1 MNAPAVPPAKIP
13 MAAPSAPLD
22 LAALRA
28 RLASAGG
35 PQFWRGLEEVSATPE
50 FNQWLHREF
59 PQGAA
64 EWTDAPSR
72 RQFLKIMA
80 ASFALAG
87 VTACTRQPIEK
98 ILPYVKQ
105 PEELIPGIPLK
116 YATAMTLGGYATGLL
131 VESHEGRPTK
141 IEGNP
146 DHPMSL
152 GAASVFHQASILELY
167 DPDRSRAVRRGG
179 EISSWEEFLADLVPA
194 LAEQSAKKG
203 AGLRVLT
210 ETVTS
215 PTMAAQ
221 LEALLKEYPQAKW
234 HQYEPWNRDS
244 LRHTQADQ
252 MQVEA
257 EYDFTEARVVVALD
271 NDFLFTH
278 PASLRHARQ
287 FAQARRTLSDTPA
300 APESAMRR
308 LYVAE
313 PTPTITG
320 TMADH
325 RLPCA
330 AGEIARLARELAALV
345 AGESTRPTATGAAGD
360 WLAAAARDLTAN
372 RGAGLVVAGEGQ
384 SGVVHDLAAALNDL
398 LGNVGQTV
406 TYRPCAE
413 ARPARQGDSLREL
426 ATDLHAGKV
435 DLLVL
440 LGGNP
445 IYNAP
450 ADLDFSGAIGRV
462 KRCVQLA
469 LDYNETSRYCHW
481 HVPQAHYL
489 ESWSDAR
496 AFDGTASVVQ
506 PLIEPLYHGWS
517 AHELLD
523 ALVLEQT
530 TRGAYDIVRAHWQAG
545 YRANDFDK
553 AWRKTIHDGLQA
565 RRTLAVSDEV
575 KSVFQTMLNEATVYT
590 PTGTYPS
597 PDLGERPADGS
608 LEIVFKP
615 DPAVWDGRFA
625 NNGWLQELPKPITKL
640 TWDNAALVSPKLA
653 ERLHLA
659 NEDVIELAFKG
670 RSVHAP
676 VWIVPGQAENS
687 VTLTLG
693 YGRTAAGNVG
703 TGQGV
708 NAYALRTSD
717 AMGFGTGLEVRKIEG
732 VKWQLASAQTHQ
744 SLAGRDVYRT
754 GTLEEFRQRAD
765 FAPAKS
771 DEPKADDTL
780 YPPDHTYPGYAWGM
794 TIDLNTC
801 IGCNAC
807 VVACQSEN
815 NIPIV
820 GKGEV
825 INGREMHWI
834 RVDGYFG
841 GKDIDNPEFYHQ
853 PVPCMHCENAPCE
866 VVCPVEATVHSPEGL
881 NEQVYNRCI
890 GTRYC
895 SNNCPYKVRRFNFLQ
910 WADNTHL
917 TFKMQRNPDVTVR
930 SRGVMEKCTFCVQ
943 RINEV
948 RFNTQKEDRRIRDGE
963 ILTACQQTCP
973 TEAIVF
979 GDLNDPNSRVS
990 RLKKQSRNYGMLAEL
1005 GTRPRT
1011 TYLAHLSNPNP
1022 EAKAKA

>member
-1 MNAPAVPPAKIP
+1 MNDPATTLPELTSPP
-13 MAAPSAPLD
+13 APLD
-22 LAALRA
+22 LPALRA
-28 RLASAGG
+28 RLASADG
-35 PQFWRGLEEVSATPE
+35 PQFWRGLEAVSETTE

-105 PEELIPGIPLK
+105 PEELIPGIPLQ
-116 YATAMTLGGYATGLL
+116 YATAMTLGGYATGIL

-152 GAASVFHQASILELY
+152 GAANVFQQASILELY
-167 DPDRSRAVRRGG
+167 DPDRSRSVLRGG
-179 EISSWEEFLADLVPA
+179 ETSSWEEFLADLVPL
-194 LAEQSAKKG
+194 LAEQGPKQG
-203 AGLRVLT
+203 AGLRILT

-215 PTMAAQ
+215 PTLAAQ

-234 HQYEPWNRDS
+234 HQYEPWNRDG
-244 LRHTQADQ
+244 LRHAHPDQ
-252 MQVEA
+252 PQVEA
-257 EYDFTEARVVVALD
+257 HYDFAKARVVVALD
-271 NDFLFTH
+271 SDFLFTH

-287 FAQARRTLSDTPA
+287 FADGRRQMTDGADS
-300 APESAMRR
+300 RR

-320 TMADH
+320 SMADE
-325 RLPCA
+325 RLACG
-330 AGEIARLARELAALV
+330 AGEVVQLAKELARTIE
-345 AGESTRPTATGAAGD
+345 AGNAPSPGGTGAAAS
-360 WLAAAARDLTAN
+360 WVAAAARDLLAM
-372 RGAGLVVAGEGQ
+372 RGLGVVVAGEGQ
-384 SGVVHDLAAALNDL
+384 PGVVHDLVAAMNDA
-398 LGNVGQTV
+398 LGNVGQTL
-406 TYRPCAE
+406 TYRPCAD
-413 ARPARQGDSLREL
+413 ARAVRQLDSLAEL
-426 ATDLHAGKV
+426 AADLHAGKV
-435 DLLVL
+435 DLFVM
-440 LGGNP
+440 LGANP
-445 IYNAP
+445 IYDAP
-450 ADLDFSGAIGRV
+450 ADLEFAAAMRQA
-462 KRCVQLA
+462 KRCVQHA
-469 LDYNETSRYCHW
+469 LSYNETSLLCQW
-481 HVPQAHYL
+481 HLPQAHYL
-489 ESWSDAR
+489 ESWSDAL
-496 AFDGTASVVQ
+496 AFDGPASIVQ
-506 PLIEPLYHGWS
+506 PLIEPLYQGKT
-517 AHELLD
+517 AHEFLD

-530 TRGAYDIVRAHWQAG
+530 TRGAYDIVREHWRSEHRG
-545 YRANDFDK
+545 EDFDK
-553 AWRKTIHDGLQA
+553 AWRRMIHDGLKTSFA
-565 RRTLAVSDEV
+565 PSVGKAVLGVLVSASTSYSPVGDY
-575 KSVFQTMLNEATVYT
+575 SGAASEAAH
-590 PTGTYPS
+590 PPGT
-597 PDLGERPADGS
+597 

-653 ERLHLA
+653 ERLKLA

-693 YGRTAAGNVG
+693 YGRTAAGHVG
-703 TGQGV
+703 SGQGV

-717 AMGFGTGLEVRKIEG
+717 AMGYGVGLEVRKIEK
-732 VKWQLASAQTHQ
+732 VKWQLATTQSHQT
-744 SLAGRDVYRT
+744 LAGRDVYRT
-754 GTLEEFRQRAD
+754 GTLEEFHQKPK
-765 FAPAKS
+765 FAAEKS
-771 DEPKADDTL
+771 DEPKTDDTL

-794 TIDLNTC
+794 AIDLNTC

-841 GKDIDNPEFYHQ
+841 GNDLDNPDFYHQ

-917 TFKMQRNPDVTVR
+917 TFKMQRNPDVSVR
-930 SRGVMEKCTFCVQ
+930 SRGVMEKCTYCVQ
-943 RINEV
+943 RINEAKI
-948 RFNTQKEDRRIRDGE
+948 TSEKEDRKVRDGE
-963 ILTACQQTCP
+963 IKTACQQTCP

-979 GDLNDPNSRVS
+979 GDVNDPESRVS
-990 RLKKQSRNYGMLAEL
+990 RLKKQTRNYGMLAEL

-1011 TYLAHLSNPNP
+1011 TYLARIANPNP
-1022 EAKAKA
+1022 EAHAKA

>member
-1 MNAPAVPPAKIP
+1 MSEPTGIS
-13 MAAPSAPLD
+13 SALPVRLD
-22 LAALRA
+22 LAAVRA
-28 RLASAGG
+28 RLAGADG

-50 FNQWLHREF
+50 FNEWMHREF

-87 VTACTRQPIEK
+87 ITACTRQPRET

-105 PEELIPGIPLK
+105 PEELIPGVPLQ

-152 GAASVFHQASILELY
+152 GAANVFQQASILELY

-179 EISSWEEFLADLVPA
+179 EVSSWEEFLADLVPA
-194 LAEQSAKKG
+194 LAEQGPKQG
-203 AGLRVLT
+203 AGLRILT

-215 PTMAAQ
+215 PTLAAQ
-221 LEALLKEYPQAKW
+221 IGALLKEYPQANW

-244 LRHTQADQ
+244 VPHFAKLNKPA
-252 MQVEA
+252 A
-257 EYDFTEARVVVALD
+257 ETHHDFSKARVIVALD
-271 NDFLFTH
+271 SDFLFTH
-278 PASLRHARQ
+278 PASLAYARQ
-287 FAQARRTLSDTPA
+287 FAKGREVA
-300 APESAMRR
+300 ADNAGMSR

-320 TMADH
+320 SMADN
-325 RLPCA
+325 RLACA
-330 AGEIARLARELAALV
+330 AVDVVHLATALQAEPGTPFLAKLPAPWQ
-345 AGESTRPTATGAAGD
+345 S
-360 WLAAAARDLTAN
+360 WLSAVRRDLEAN
-372 RGAGLVVAGEGQ
+372 RGASLVVAGEGQ
-384 SGVVHDLAAALNDL
+384 PLLAHVMADLLNQAYGNIGQTVFYRADATAQAVYQTDSLGELAAAM
-398 LGNVGQTV
+398 
-406 TYRPCAE
+406 
-413 ARPARQGDSLREL
+413 
-426 ATDLHAGKV
+426 HAGQV
-435 DLLVL
+435 DLLVQI
-440 LGGNP
+440 GGNP
-445 IYNAP
+445 AYNAP
-450 ADLDFSGAIGRV
+450 ADFDFAGALGKV
-462 KRCVQLA
+462 KRNVQLA
-469 LDYNETSRYCHW
+469 LHYNETSKYCHW
-481 HVPQAHYL
+481 HLPEAHYL

-496 AFDGTASVVQ
+496 AFDGTASVMQ
-506 PLIEPLYHGWS
+506 PLILPLYDDRS

-523 ALVLEQT
+523 MLVLEQT
-530 TRGAYDIVRAHWQAG
+530 TRGGYDIVRAHWQASDQSAQAFEKG
-545 YRANDFDK
+545 
-553 AWRKTIHDGLQA
+553 WRKTIHDGLA
-565 RRTLAVSDEV
+565 PGTASAPDDALLPLSSKSDASREV
-575 KSVFQTMLNEATVYT
+575 
-590 PTGTYPS
+590 PPGT
-597 PDLGERPADGS
+597 

-615 DPAVWDGRFA
+615 DPSVWDGRFA

-653 ERLHLA
+653 ERLHLD
-659 NEDVIELAFKG
+659 NENVIELAFKG

-676 VWIVPGQAENS
+676 VWIVPGQAEHS

-693 YGRTAAGNVG
+693 YGRTAAGHVG

-717 AMGFGTGLEVRKIEG
+717 AMGFGVGLEVRKIEG
-732 VKWQLASAQTHQ
+732 AKWQLATTQSHQ

-754 GTLEEFRQRAD
+754 GTLEEYRKRPG
-765 FAPAKS
+765 FAPAES

-780 YPPDHTYPGYAWGM
+780 YPPDHTYSGYAWGM
-794 TIDLNTC
+794 SVDLNTC

-834 RVDGYFG
+834 RVDGYYAG
-841 GKDIDNPEFYHQ
+841 RDLDNPEFYHQ

-948 RFNTQKEDRRIRDGE
+948 KITAEKEDRRVRDNEIR
-963 ILTACQQTCP
+963 TACQQTCP

-979 GDLNDPNSRVS
+979 GDVNDPNSRVS
-990 RLKKQSRNYGMLAEL
+990 RLKKQERNYGMLAEL

-1011 TYLAHLSNPNP
+1011 TYLARITNPNP
-1022 EAKAKA
+1022 EASA

>member
-1 MNAPAVPPAKIP
+1 MNEPAAAISPPPAP
-13 MAAPSAPLD
+13 PARLD

-28 RLASAGG
+28 RLASAAG
-35 PQFWRGLEEVSATPE
+35 PQFWRGLEEVSGTPE

-64 EWTDAPSR
+64 EWTDTPSR

-87 VTACTRQPIEK
+87 VTACTRQPTEY

-105 PEELIPGIPLK
+105 PEELIPGIPLQ
-116 YATAMTLGGYATGLL
+116 YATAMTLGGYATGIL

-152 GAASVFHQASILELY
+152 GAANVFQQASILELY
-167 DPDRSRAVRRGG
+167 DPDRSQSVRRGG

-194 LAEQSAKKG
+194 LAEQGPKQG
-203 AGLRVLT
+203 AGLRILT

-215 PTMAAQ
+215 PTLAAQ
-221 LEALLKEYPQAKW
+221 LDALLKLYPKARW
-234 HQYEPWNRDS
+234 HQYEPWNRDNALIES
-244 LRHTQADQ
+244 GNGRLT
-252 MQVEA
+252 EA
-257 EYDFTEARVVVALD
+257 HYDFSKAKVIVSLD
-271 NDFLFTH
+271 SDFLFSH
-278 PASLRHARQ
+278 PASLAYARQ
-287 FAQARRTLSDTPA
+287 FSNMRRAVTESPDTA
-300 APESAMRR
+300 EGGRSANGPMSR

-313 PTPTITG
+313 PTPSITG
-320 TMADH
+320 TMADV
-325 RLPCA
+325 
-330 AGEIARLARELAALV
+330 RLAC
-345 AGESTRPTATGAAGD
+345 GAAEIGVLVEV
-360 WLAAAARDLTAN
+360 LAGLVEGNEDRHSLFTGLPRTAQSWVRAAARDLYAHS
-372 RGAGLVVAGEGQ
+372 GEGVVVVGEGQ
-384 SGVVHDLAAALNDL
+384 PGALHDTVYALNKI
-398 LGNVGQTV
+398 LGNAGQTV
-406 TYRPCAE
+406 FGKAPAE
-413 ARPARQGDSLREL
+413 ARTVTQTQSLKEL
-426 ATDLHAGKV
+426 ADAMHAGQV
-435 DLLVL
+435 DLLVQI
-440 LGGNP
+440 GGNP
-445 IYNAP
+445 VYNAP
-450 ADLDFSGAIGRV
+450 ADLDFAGALGKV
-462 KRCVQLA
+462 KHNVQLA
-469 LDYNETSRYCHW
+469 LSYNETSEYCQW
-481 HVPQAHYL
+481 HIPECHYL
-489 ESWSDAR
+489 ESWGDAR
-496 AFDGTASVVQ
+496 AFDGTVSIIQ
-506 PLIEPLYHGWS
+506 PLVEPLYQGRTVC
-517 AHELLD
+517 ELLD

-530 TRGAYDIVRAHWQAG
+530 TRGAYDIVRAHWQNAQP
-545 YRANDFDK
+545 AEAFDK
-553 AWRKTIHDGLQA
+553 GWRKTIHDGLA
-565 RRTLAVSDEV
+565 AGTALPLDAALLPTFPRSATP
-575 KSVFQTMLNEATVYT
+575 KQT
-590 PTGTYPS
+590 
-597 PDLGERPADGS
+597 PAGG

-640 TWDNAALVSPKLA
+640 TWDNAALVSPRLA

-659 NEDVIELAFKG
+659 NGDVIELAFKG
-670 RSVHAP
+670 RTVHAP

-693 YGRTAAGNVG
+693 YGRTAAGHVG

-732 VKWQLASAQTHQ
+732 AKWQLATTQSHQ
-744 SLAGRDVYRT
+744 SLAGRNVYRT
-754 GTLEEFRQRAD
+754 GTLEEFRKNPE
-765 FAPAKS
+765 FAPHES
-771 DEPKADDTL
+771 EEPKKDETL

-794 TIDLNTC
+794 AIDLNTC

-807 VVACQSEN
+807 VIACQAEN

-834 RVDGYFG
+834 RVDGYFAG
-841 GKDIDNPEFYHQ
+841 NDLDNPEFYHQ
-853 PVPCMHCENAPCE
+853 PVPCMQCENAPCE

-930 SRGVMEKCTFCVQ
+930 SRGVMEKCTYCVQ
-943 RINEV
+943 RINEAKI
-948 RFNTQKEDRRIRDGE
+948 TSQKEDRRVRDNE
-963 ILTACQQTCP
+963 IVTACQQTCP

-979 GDLNDPNSRVS
+979 GDVNDPASRVS
-990 RLKKQSRNYGMLAEL
+990 RLKKQTRNYGMLAEL

-1011 TYLAHLSNPNP
+1011 TYLARITNPNP
-1022 EAKAKA
+1022 EARA

>member
-1 MNAPAVPPAKIP
+1 MNESAATIP
-13 MAAPSAPLD
+13 PSATPRLD
-22 LAALRA
+22 LAAVRA
-28 RLASAGG
+28 RLASADG
-35 PQFWRGLEEVSATPE
+35 PQFWRGLEEISATPE
-50 FNQWLHREF
+50 FNQWMHREF
-59 PQGAA
+59 PLGAA

-72 RQFLKIMA
+72 RQFLKLMA

-87 VTACTRQPIEK
+87 ITACTRQPTEH

-105 PEELIPGIPLK
+105 PEELIPGIPLQ

-141 IEGNP
+141 MEGNP

-152 GAASVFHQASILELY
+152 GAASVFHQASSLELY

-179 EISSWEEFLADLVPA
+179 EISSWEEFLADLIPA

-203 AGLRVLT
+203 SGLRILT
-210 ETVTS
+210 ETITS

-234 HQYEPWNRDS
+234 HQFEPWNRDNLLTYGHDRS
-244 LRHTQADQ
+244 MIGEVRH
-252 MQVEA
+252 
-257 EYDFTEARVVVALD
+257 DFDRAKVIIALD
-271 NDFLFTH
+271 SDFLFDH
-278 PASLRHARQ
+278 PAALAYARQ
-287 FAQARRTLSDTPA
+287 FAEGRKAMVGA
-300 APESAMRR
+300 ESVRAESNR

-325 RLPCA
+325 RLACA
-330 AGEIARLARELAALV
+330 AGDIAVLAQALA
-345 AGESTRPTATGAAGD
+345 GKHDEATLANLPEHQQQ
-360 WLAAAARDLTAN
+360 WLAAAKGELSSN
-372 RGAGLVVAGEGQ
+372 RGAALVLVGEGQ
-384 SGVVHDLAAALNDL
+384 PPAVHALVSAINASHSNEGRTLNHYPSAQARPERQTDSLKELAAAMHE
-398 LGNVGQTV
+398 GQ
-406 TYRPCAE
+406 
-413 ARPARQGDSLREL
+413 
-426 ATDLHAGKV
+426 V
-435 DLLVL
+435 DLLVQI
-440 LGGNP
+440 GGNP
-445 IYNAP
+445 VYNAP
-450 ADLDFSGAIGRV
+450 ADLDFATAMGKV
-462 KRCVQLA
+462 KRHVQLSPY
-469 LDYNETSRYCHW
+469 YNETARYCQW
-481 HVPQAHYL
+481 HLPQSHYL
-489 ESWSDAR
+489 ESWGDAR

-506 PLIEPLYHGWS
+506 PLIEPLYTS
-517 AHELLD
+517 SRTAHELLD
-523 ALVLEQT
+523 ALVFEQT
-530 TRGAYDIVRAHWQAG
+530 TRSAYDIVRGYWQA
-545 YRANDFDK
+545 AHPSPDFDRT
-553 AWRKTIHDGLQA
+553 WRRMVHDGLTIMTA
-565 RRTLAVSDEV
+565 PGVNNTLSNYYSEP
-575 KSVFQTMLNEATVYT
+575 E
-590 PTGTYPS
+590 
-597 PDLGERPADGS
+597 GERSIAKPAS
-608 LEIVFKP
+608 NLEIVFKP
-615 DPAVWDGRFA
+615 DPTVWDGRFS

-640 TWDNAALVSPKLA
+640 TWDNAAFVSPKLA
-653 ERLHLA
+653 ERLRLN
-659 NEDVIELAFKG
+659 NEDVVELAFKG
-670 RSVHAP
+670 RAVHAP

-693 YGRTAAGNVG
+693 YGRTAAGHVG

-732 VKWQLASAQTHQ
+732 AKWQLASAQMHQ

-754 GTLEEFRQRAD
+754 GTLEEFRKKPD
-765 FAPAKS
+765 FAPEKS
-771 DEPKADDTL
+771 DAPKKDDTL

-794 TIDLNTC
+794 AIDLNTC

-807 VVACQSEN
+807 VIACQSEN

-834 RVDGYFG
+834 RVDGYFA
-841 GKDIDNPEFYHQ
+841 GKDLDHPEFYHQ

-930 SRGVMEKCTFCVQ
+930 SRGIMEKCTFCVQ
-943 RINEV
+943 RINEAKI
-948 RFNTQKEDRRIRDGE
+948 TSEKEDRRVRDNE
-963 ILTACQQTCP
+963 IKTACQQTCP

-979 GDLNDPNSRVS
+979 GDVNDPNSRVS
-990 RLKKQSRNYGMLAEL
+990 RLKKQPRNYGMFAEL

-1011 TYLAHLSNPNP
+1011 TYLARITNPNP
-1022 EAKAKA
+1022 EANA

>member
-1 MNAPAVPPAKIP
+1 MSEPAATTHL
-13 MAAPSAPLD
+13 SAHPRLD
-22 LAALRA
+22 LAAVRA
-28 RLASAGG
+28 RLASADG

-50 FNQWLHREF
+50 FNQWMHREF

-72 RQFLKIMA
+72 RQFLKLMA

-87 VTACTRQPIEK
+87 ITACTRQPTEY

-105 PEELIPGIPLK
+105 PEELIPGIPLQ

-167 DPDRSRAVRRGG
+167 DPDRSQSVRRGG

-194 LAEQSAKKG
+194 LAEQGAKHG
-203 AGLRVLT
+203 AGLRILT

-215 PTMAAQ
+215 PTLAAQ
-221 LEALLKEYPQAKW
+221 IGTLLKEYPQAKW

-244 LRHTQADQ
+244 
-252 MQVEA
+252 
-257 EYDFTEARVVVALD
+257 ARRASVGETPTNLHYRFDKAAVIVALD
-271 NDFLFTH
+271 GDFLFTH
-278 PASLRHARQ
+278 PASLAYSRQ
-287 FAQARRTLSDTPA
+287 FAGARRA
-300 APESAMRR
+300 AAEDPGVPMNR

-320 TMADH
+320 SMADV
-325 RLPCA
+325 RLTCGA
-330 AGEIARLARELAALV
+330 AEVALLTNALMSTLTGIPSPGADVLPKSYRAWAEAAAREL
-345 AGESTRPTATGAAGD
+345 SSH
-360 WLAAAARDLTAN
+360 
-372 RGAGLVVAGEGQ
+372 RGAGIVVAGEGQ
-384 SGVVHDLAAALNDL
+384 PAHVHDLVHQINRM
-398 LGNVGQTV
+398 LGNLGQTV
-406 TYRPCAE
+406 FGKASVE
-413 ARPARQGDSLREL
+413 ASSEPATLSLRNL
-426 ATDLHAGKV
+426 SDAMHAGQV
-435 DLLVL
+435 ELLVQI
-440 LGGNP
+440 GGNP
-445 IYNAP
+445 VYNAP
-450 ADLDFSGAIGRV
+450 ADLRFADAMAKV
-462 KRCVQLA
+462 KRHVQLN
-469 LDYNETSRYCHW
+469 LFYNETSRYCQW
-481 HVPQAHYL
+481 HVPESHYL
-489 ESWSDAR
+489 EAWGDAR
-496 AFDGTASVVQ
+496 AFDGTLSVIQ
-506 PLIEPLYHGWS
+506 PLIEPLYQGTRS
-517 AHELLD
+517 AYELLD
-523 ALVLEQT
+523 ALVLEQST
-530 TRGAYDIVRAHWQAG
+530 QGSYDIVRGQWQRDRGGAG
-545 YRANDFDK
+545 FD
-553 AWRKTIHDGLQA
+553 ATWRKAVHDGMVA
-565 RRTLAVSDEV
+565 GSD
-575 KSVFQTMLNEATVYT
+575 
-590 PTGTYPS
+590 S
-597 PDLGERPADGS
+597 PDQPPTNLGRPNEIGRMLGTT

-615 DPAVWDGRFA
+615 DPTVWDGRFS

-640 TWDNAALVSPKLA
+640 TWDNAALISPKLA
-653 ERLHLA
+653 ERLRLA
-659 NEDVIELAFKG
+659 NEDVVELAFKG
-670 RSVHAP
+670 RTVHAP

-693 YGRTAAGNVG
+693 YGRTAAGHVG

-732 VKWQLASAQTHQ
+732 AKWQLASAQMHQ

-754 GTLEEFRQRAD
+754 GTLEEFRKKPN
-765 FAPAKS
+765 FAPEKS
-771 DEPKADDTL
+771 DEPKKDDTL

-794 TIDLNTC
+794 AIDLNTC

-807 VVACQSEN
+807 VIACQSEN

-834 RVDGYFG
+834 RVDGYFA
-841 GKDIDNPEFYHQ
+841 GKDLDHPEFYHQ

-930 SRGVMEKCTFCVQ
+930 SRGIMEKCTFCVQ

-948 RFNTQKEDRRIRDGE
+948 KITSEKENRRVRDNE
-963 ILTACQQTCP
+963 IQTACQQTCP

-979 GDLNDPNSRVS
+979 GDVNDPNSRVS
-990 RLKKQSRNYGMLAEL
+990 RLKKQPRNYGMFAEL

-1011 TYLAHLSNPNP
+1011 TYLARITNPNP
-1022 EAKAKA
+1022 EASA

>member
-1 MNAPAVPPAKIP
+1 MNDPVAIPVSPVAVPAR
-13 MAAPSAPLD
+13 LD
-22 LAALRA
+22 LAALRT
-28 RLASAGG
+28 RLAAAQG

-50 FNQWLHREF
+50 FNQWMHREF

-87 VTACTRQPIEK
+87 VTACTRQPTEK

-116 YATAMTLGGYATGLL
+116 YATAMTLGGYATGVI

-167 DPDRSRAVRRGG
+167 DPDRSRSVRRGG
-179 EISSWEEFLADLVPA
+179 EISSWEEFLADLTPA

-244 LRHTQADQ
+244 LRHAQTDQ

-257 EYDFTEARVVVALD
+257 EYDFARARVVVALD
-271 NDFLFTH
+271 SDFLFTH
-278 PASLRHARQ
+278 PASLRLSRQ
-287 FAQARRTLSDTPA
+287 FAQARREMSDHPA
-300 APESAMRR
+300 EPGSAMHR

-330 AGEIARLARELAALV
+330 AGEVARLARELATALV
-345 AGESTRPTATGAAGD
+345 EGETSDSTAGGATGA
-360 WLAAAARDLTAN
+360 WLWLAARDLAAN
-372 RGAGLVVAGEGQ
+372 RGASLVVAGEGQ
-384 SGVVHDLAAALNDL
+384 PGVVHDLAAAINDV
-398 LGNVGQTV
+398 LGNVGRTV

-413 ARPARQGDSLREL
+413 ARPVRQTDSIREL
-426 ATDLHAGKV
+426 AADLHAGQV
-435 DLLVL
+435 DLLVM

-445 IYNAP
+445 VYNAP
-450 ADLDFSGAIGRV
+450 ADLDFAGALGRV

-469 LDYNETSRYCHW
+469 LAYNETSRYCQW
-481 HVPQAHYL
+481 HIAEAHYL

-506 PLIEPLYHGWS
+506 PLIEPLYEGRT

-530 TRGAYDIVRAHWQAG
+530 ARGAYDIVRAHWQEG
-545 YRANDFDK
+545 YAANDFDK
-553 AWRKTIHDGLQA
+553 AWRRTVHNGLQA
-565 RRTLAVSDEV
+565 RRTLAAPDEV
-575 KSVFQTMLNEATVYT
+575 KSVFRTLLSEAAVYT

-597 PDLGERPADGS
+597 PASDAAPAAGS
-608 LEIVFKP
+608 LELVFKP
-615 DPAVWDGRFA
+615 DPGVWDGRFA

-670 RSVHAP
+670 RAVHAP

-693 YGRTAAGNVG
+693 YGRTFAGNVG

-708 NAYALRTSD
+708 NAYLLRTSD
-717 AMGFGTGLEVRKIEG
+717 AMGFGGGLEVRKIGG
-732 VKWQLASAQTHQ
+732 VKWQLATAQMHQ

-754 GTLEEFRQRAD
+754 DTLEEFRQKPG
-765 FAPAKS
+765 FAPEKS
-771 DEPKADDTL
+771 EEPKTDDTL

-794 TIDLNTC
+794 SIDLNTC

-834 RVDGYFG
+834 RVDGYFAG
-841 GKDIDNPEFYHQ
+841 NDLDNPEFYHQ

-930 SRGVMEKCTFCVQ
+930 SRGVMEKCTYCVQ

-948 RFNTQKEDRRIRDGE
+948 RFNTQKENRRARDGE

-979 GDLNDPNSRVS
+979 GDINDPNSRVS
-990 RLKKQSRNYGMLAEL
+990 RLKKQGRNYGMLAEL

-1011 TYLAHLSNPNP
+1011 TYLAHISNPNP
-1022 EAKAKA
+1022 EAAAKT

>member
-1 MNAPAVPPAKIP
+1 MHH
-13 MAAPSAPLD
+13 AADQRLPEQGTDQPFD

-28 RLASAGG
+28 HLATADG
-35 PQFWRGLEEVSATPE
+35 PRFWRSLEAVSATPE

-59 PQGAA
+59 PRGAS
-64 EWTDAPSR
+64 EWQDAPSR
-72 RQFLKIMA
+72 RQFLKLMA

-87 VTACTRQPIEK
+87 VTACTRQPVEK

-105 PEELIPGIPLK
+105 PEELIPGIPLQ
-116 YATAMTLGGYATGLL
+116 YATAMTLGGYATGLV

-141 IEGNP
+141 IEGNA

-152 GAASVFHQASILELY
+152 GAANVFQQASILELY
-167 DPDRSRAVRRGG
+167 DPDRSRAVLRAG
-179 EISSWEEFLADLVPA
+179 ETSSWEEFLADLVPA
-194 LAEQSAKKG
+194 LEEQKTKGG

-215 PTMAAQ
+215 PTLGAQ
-221 LEALLKEYPQAKW
+221 LSKLLERYPQAKW

-244 LRHTQADQ
+244 FRHAQAGQ
-252 MQVEA
+252 LQVDA
-257 EYDFTEARVVVALD
+257 HYDFAAARVVVALD
-271 NDFLFTH
+271 SDFLSTH

-287 FAQARRTLSDTPA
+287 FAQARRTLSAENASPEA
-300 APESAMRR
+300 AAHR

-313 PTPTITG
+313 PTPSITG
-320 TMADH
+320 TMADV
-325 RLPCA
+325 RLACA
-330 AGEIARLARELAALV
+330 ASRVAALAEQLARLLGGGLNEPG
-345 AGESTRPTATGAAGD
+345 AGRDGT
-360 WLAAAARDLTAN
+360 WLAAAARDLLEH
-372 RGAGLVVAGEGQ
+372 RGESLVLAGEGQ
-384 SGVVHDLAAALNDL
+384 PPMVHDLAAAMNDV
-398 LGNVGQTV
+398 LGNVGKTV
-406 TYRPCAE
+406 VYRPCAE
-413 ARPARQGDSLREL
+413 VQPGRQTDALKDL

-435 DLLVL
+435 DLLVM

-445 IYNAP
+445 AYDAP
-450 ADLDFSGAIGRV
+450 AELNFAEGLTKVR
-462 KRCVQLA
+462 RCVQLA
-469 LDYNETSRYCHW
+469 LAYNETTRFCHW

-496 AFDGTASVVQ
+496 AYDGTASVVQ
-506 PLIEPLYHGWS
+506 PLIAPLYGGRT
-517 AHELLD
+517 AHELLA
-523 ALVLEQT
+523 ALVSEQST
-530 TRGAYDIVRAHWQAG
+530 EGAYDLVRAHWQSIHQG
-545 YRANDFDK
+545 GDFEK
-553 AWRKTIHDGLQA
+553 TWRRTIHDGL
-565 RRTLAVSDEV
+565 RTNPAPDATKTLMSALIGENTAYVPAVSYP
-575 KSVFQTMLNEATVYT
+575 LIN
-590 PTGTYPS
+590 PTGTTAA
-597 PDLGERPADGS
+597 PDV
-608 LEIVFKP
+608 LELVFKP

-625 NNGWLQELPKPITKL
+625 NNGWLQELPKPVTKL
-640 TWDNAALVSPKLA
+640 TWDNAAYVSPRLA
-653 ERLHLA
+653 ERLNLA
-659 NEDVIELAFKG
+659 NEDVIELSLHG

-687 VTLTLG
+687 VSLTLG
-693 YGRTAAGNVG
+693 YGRKTAGHVG
-703 TGQGV
+703 SNQGV

-717 AMGFGTGLEVRKIEG
+717 AMGFATGLAVKKIAG
-732 VKWQLASAQTHQ
+732 ANWKLATTQSHQ
-744 SLAGRDVYRT
+744 SVEGRDLYRT
-754 GTLEEFRQRAD
+754 STLGKYRKDLAAKPAETEPTKEE
-765 FAPAKS
+765 
-771 DEPKADDTL
+771 TL

-794 TIDLNTC
+794 AIDLNTC

-825 INGREMHWI
+825 IKGREMHWI

-841 GKDIDNPEFYHQ
+841 GQDLDAPEFYHQ

-881 NEQVYNRCI
+881 NEQIYNRCV

-910 WADNTHL
+910 WPDNTTL
-917 TFKMQRNPDVTVR
+917 QFKMQRNPDVTVR

-943 RINEV
+943 RINE
-948 RFNTQKEDRRIRDGE
+948 TKLSAEKEDRRVRDGE

-979 GDLNDPNSRVS
+979 GDVNDPQSRVS
-990 RLKKQSRNYGMLAEL
+990 RLKAQRRNFGMLAEL

-1011 TYLAHLSNPNP
+1011 TYLSRVINPQRDDH
-1022 EAKAKA
+1022 A